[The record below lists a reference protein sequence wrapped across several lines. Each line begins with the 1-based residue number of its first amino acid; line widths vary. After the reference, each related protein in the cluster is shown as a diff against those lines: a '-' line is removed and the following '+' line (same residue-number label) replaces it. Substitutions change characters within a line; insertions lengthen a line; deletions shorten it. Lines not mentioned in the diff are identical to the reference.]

1 MIGLFIFFCCTLVIG
16 ALLHY
21 VITQGS
27 GYFLI
32 VWGNTSIEMS
42 LWFGVLAFIFSVF
55 LTWFVLWVFF
65 GGLKNLF
72 KAKQSLTRNSHQKTQ
87 NKMTEGLANYIEG
100 NWHVAHKLLVQSAN
114 KVDSPLINYLAAARS
129 AYELG
134 NKQEAMDLLHKAESS
149 SDEKHLAVAIT
160 QARMQNADKQYE
172 QALATLERAKEKN
185 SQHPVVLTLL
195 KQSYEALDD
204 WESLKK
210 LLPQLKRYTNLSK
223 EHLHELEVKIHY
235 KNLMKLSKD
244 NAGKSQ
250 QEQINGWKQA
260 WKKIPDA
267 CQYDTQTLSFYT
279 QLLMSLDEH
288 EEAERLLFIGL
299 SRHWKTEWIQL
310 FSQLKPQDIKRTL
323 KRAETLL
330 KTNKNADIYFAL
342 GKLHKFNKQ
351 WGQAEHY
358 FKQSLELSAKP
369 DTYAELA
376 EVSIQLDKTTE
387 SESYYK
393 QGLLSA
399 IH

>member
-1 MIGLFIFFCCTLVIG
+1 
-16 ALLHY
+16 
-21 VITQGS
+21 
-27 GYFLI
+27 
-32 VWGNTSIEMS
+32 MS
-42 LWFGVLAFIFSVF
+42 
-55 LTWFVLWVFF
+55 
-65 GGLKNLF
+65 N
-72 KAKQSLTRNSHQKTQ
+72 QRR
-87 NKMTEGLANYIEG
+87 
-100 NWHVAHKLLVQSAN
+100 
-114 KVDSPLINYLAAARS
+114 LIN
-129 AYELG
+129 
-134 NKQEAMDLLHKAESS
+134 ESR
-149 SDEKHLAVAIT
+149 LI
-160 QARMQNADKQYE
+160 
-172 QALATLERAKEKN
+172 
-185 SQHPVVLTLL
+185 
-195 KQSYEALDD
+195 
-204 WESLKK
+204 SLVCN
-210 LLPQLKRYTNLSK
+210 R
-223 EHLHELEVKIHY
+223 IH
-235 KNLMKLSKD
+235 
-244 NAGKSQ
+244 
-250 QEQINGWKQA
+250 
-260 WKKIPDA
+260 
-267 CQYDTQTLSFYT
+267 T
-279 QLLMSLDEH
+279 QLLMSLGEH